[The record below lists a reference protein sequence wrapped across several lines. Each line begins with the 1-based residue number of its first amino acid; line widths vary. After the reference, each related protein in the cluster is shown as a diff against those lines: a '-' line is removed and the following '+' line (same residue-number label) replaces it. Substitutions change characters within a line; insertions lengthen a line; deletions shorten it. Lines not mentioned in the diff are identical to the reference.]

1 MQNNE
6 KLIIISAP
14 SGSGKTTLIRY
25 LMQELPVFEFSV
37 SATSRKPREGEVHGK
52 DYYFLSADEFRKRI
66 ADNQFIEW
74 EEVYPERFYGTLKS
88 EVSRMAEMGKIALFD
103 VDVKGG
109 INIKK
114 IFGEQALSIFVRPPS
129 VEVLEQRLRTR
140 GTDSDEDIRTRVDKA
155 AEELTYS
162 AQFDLIIVNDNIER
176 SRVELVEVVT
186 KFAKTNA

>member
-1 MQNNE
+1 
-6 KLIIISAP
+6 
-14 SGSGKTTLIRY
+14 
-25 LMQELPVFEFSV
+25 
-37 SATSRKPREGEVHGK
+37 
-52 DYYFLSADEFRKRI
+52 
-66 ADNQFIEW
+66 
-74 EEVYPERFYGTLKS
+74 VYPERFYGTLKS